1 MLPFPRA
8 ARRLFCAAACS
19 ALSILFTL
27 PGRAAVQFIPTT
39 TLQAETAPN
48 TSAANPNPATLN
60 GNLSGANVSKLPVR
74 SMLYAG
80 STTKIYAAFQGWFGP
95 PNHLIV
101 GYSSTDLAQ
110 VQRQVADMMSRGIQG
125 AVVDWFGPNDQT
137 TNTATIL
144 LKQQAE
150 AHPGFEFAIME
161 DAGALFA
168 AAQQNGCD
176 VTSQLISD
184 LNYINSQYE
193 SSPAYAHI
201 DGRPVVLFFGVDTW
215 YIDWNRV
222 KAAAPGNTLFLFRG
236 LGGFTENPA
245 SNGAFQWLDLVNAN
259 PLDPQLAGQTTFYST
274 ANTVPGTPTLGSAYK
289 GFNDTLAIW
298 STNRVVDQHCG
309 QTWLDTFSSIGKFYS
324 ASNQLPAIQ
333 LVTWNDYE
341 EGTPIES
348 GIDNCVVVTPHAN
361 SGTLTWTAT
370 GNTNA
375 VDHYSIFISLDGQQ
389 LMKLADLPA
398 NTTSLDLSQFGLAPG
413 NYVFYVEAVG
423 KPSVAN
429 KMSAGVV
436 YHPGDQSPI
445 AQLGVDRSAGM
456 TVVADASASTDPDG
470 KVVAGQIDFGDGTV
484 ISSLQGSHTYQA
496 VGQYTITAKVFDNV
510 GASSVATE
518 TITAKPAAA
527 GVTIASPGN
536 GSVVNFPNLFVATA
550 NAGPSTPISTMAVYL
565 DSNLAYVTTRDY
577 LMTQLKVFVGQHRV
591 TVQAWDAAGKMY
603 SSSIVVNAEPGRAN
617 PTAVLQITPM
627 PQLSPTTVLA
637 CLVNSV
643 VPNGFVLE
651 DTIQFS
657 DGALTHNFSSLH
669 QFAQPGTYTATGA
682 VIDQFGAG
690 GTTQK
695 TVTVPLP

>member
-1 MLPFPRA
+1 M
-8 ARRLFCAAACS
+8 
-19 ALSILFTL
+19 
-27 PGRAAVQFIPTT
+27 
-39 TLQAETAPN
+39 
-48 TSAANPNPATLN
+48 
-60 GNLSGANVSKLPVR
+60 R
-74 SMLYAG
+74 SLLYSG
-80 STTKIYAAFQGWFGP
+80 STTKIYAAFQGWFGTP
-95 PNHLIV
+95 SHINV
-101 GYSSTDLAQ
+101 GYSSTDPAQ
-110 VQRQVADMMSRGIQG
+110 VQRQVTDMMSRGIQG
-125 AVVDWFGPNDQT
+125 AIVDWFGPNDPT
-137 TNTATIL
+137 TNGATML

-161 DAGALFA
+161 DSGALFA
-168 AAQQNGCD
+168 AAQQNNCD
-176 VTSQLISD
+176 VTTQLISD

-193 SSPAYAHI
+193 SSPAYAHV
-201 DGRPVVLFFGVDTW
+201 DGRPIVLFFGVDTW

-222 KAAAPGNTLFLFRG
+222 KASAPGNTLFLFRG
-236 LGGFTENPA
+236 PGGFTENDA

-259 PLDPQLAGQTTFYST
+259 PLDPQLAGQTAFYMTAGTFASS
-274 ANTVPGTPTLGSAYK
+274 ATLGSAYK

-298 STNRVVDQHCG
+298 STNRLVDQHCG
-309 QTWLDTFSSIGKFYS
+309 QTLLDTFSTVDQFYS

-341 EGTPIES
+341 EGTAIES
-348 GIDNCVVVTPHAN
+348 GVDSCVVVTPHAN
-361 SGTLTWTAT
+361 ANTLTWTAA
-370 GNTNA
+370 GNTSA
-375 VDHYSIFISLDGQQ
+375 VDHYSVFISLDGQQ
-389 LMKLADLPA
+389 LMKLADLPV
-398 NTTSLDLSQFGLAPG
+398 TTTALDLSQYGLAPG

-429 KMSAGVV
+429 KMSAGITIT
-436 YHPGDQSPI
+436 PGDQSPV
-445 AQLGVDRSAGM
+445 AQLAVDPSGGM

-470 KVVAGQIDFGDGTV
+470 RVVAGQIDFGDGTV
-484 ISSLQGSHTYQA
+484 INSLQGSHTYQS
-496 VGQYTITAKVFDNV
+496 VGQYTITAKAFDNL
-510 GASSVATE
+510 GASSVATD
-518 TITAKPAAA
+518 TITAKPAAT

-550 NAGPSTPISTMAVYL
+550 NAGPSTPISAMAVYL
-565 DSNLAYVTTRDY
+565 DNNLAYVTTRDY

-603 SSSIVVNAEPGRAN
+603 SSAIVVNAERSRAN

-637 CLVNSV
+637 CIVNSV
-643 VPNGFVLE
+643 VPDGFVLE

-657 DGALTHNFSSLH
+657 DGAMTHNFSLLH

-695 TVTVPLP
+695 TVQVPAH

>member
-1 MLPFPRA
+1 MLPFPWA
-8 ARRLFCAAACS
+8 AARLFCAAACLP
-19 ALSILFTL
+19 LSILFTL
-27 PGRAAVQFIPTT
+27 PARAAVQFTPTT

-60 GNLSGANVSKLPVR
+60 GNLSGANVSKIPVR
-74 SMLYAG
+74 SMLYSG
-80 STTKIYAAFQGWFGP
+80 STTKIYAGFQGWFGP
-95 PNHLIV
+95 PNHLNV
-101 GYSSTDLAQ
+101 GYSSTDPAQ
-110 VQRQVADMMSRGIQG
+110 VQRQVTDMMSRGIQG

-137 TNTATIL
+137 TNTATML

-161 DAGALFA
+161 DSGALFT
-168 AAQQNGCD
+168 AAQKNACD
-176 VTSQLISD
+176 ATFQLISD

-193 SSPAYAHI
+193 SSPAYARI
-201 DGRPVVLFFGVDTW
+201 DGRPIVLFFGVDTF
-215 YIDWNRV
+215 YIDWTRV
-222 KAAAPGNTLFLFRG
+222 KAATSANTLFLFRG
-236 LGGFTENPA
+236 PGGFTENPA

-259 PLDPQLAGQTTFYST
+259 PLDPQLAGQAAFYAT
-274 ANTVPGTPTLGSAYK
+274 AATVPGAATLGSAYK

-298 STNRVVDQHCG
+298 STNRIVDQHCG
-309 QTWLDTFSSIGKFYS
+309 QTWLDTFSAVDKFYS
-324 ASNQLPAIQ
+324 ASNQLPAVQ

-341 EGTPIES
+341 EGTSIES

-361 SGTLTWTAT
+361 AGTLTWTAT
-370 GNTNA
+370 GNKNA
-375 VDHYSIFISLDGQQ
+375 VDHYSAFISLDGQQ

-398 NTTSLDLSQFGLAPG
+398 NATSLDLTQYGLAPG
-413 NYVFYVEAVG
+413 NYVFYVEALG

-429 KMSAGVV
+429 KMSAGIT

-445 AQLGVDRSAGM
+445 AQLAVDRSGGM
-456 TVVADASASTDPDG
+456 TVVADASASSDPDG

-484 ISSLQGSHTYQA
+484 INSLQGSHTYQA

-627 PQLSPTTVLA
+627 PQFSPTTVLA
-637 CLVNSV
+637 CVVNSV

-657 DGALTHNFSSLH
+657 DGALTHNFSLLH

-695 TVTVPLP
+695 TVTVPFP